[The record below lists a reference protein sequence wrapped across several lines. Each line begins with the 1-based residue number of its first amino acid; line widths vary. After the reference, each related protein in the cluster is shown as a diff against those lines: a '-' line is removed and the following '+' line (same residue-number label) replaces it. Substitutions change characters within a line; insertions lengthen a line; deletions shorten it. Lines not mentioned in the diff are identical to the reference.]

1 MVYLIIKNIIT
12 KRLNKKLDYKYIGL
26 YLVIKKI
33 LKNNYELDLLLKVK
47 IYLIFYISLFKNVI
61 NINVIKIGRNNVEI
75 KTNKYEIKKILNVRI
90 KNKRIKYKIK

>member
-33 LKNNYELDLLLKVK
+33 LKNNYELDLLLKVR
-47 IYLIFYISLFKNVI
+47 IYLIFYISLFKDVI
-61 NINVIKIGRNNVEI
+61 NINVIKIGRNDVEI
-75 KTNKYEIKKILNVRI
+75 KTNKYEVKKILNVQI
-90 KNKRIKYKIK
+90 KDGRIKYKIK